1 MSNDATTNV
10 IDVGKIVV
18 GVDDSDSCRPALEW
32 AANEAVLREAPLI
45 ILYAATL
52 PIGAWPVAPIRTGI
66 TKWQTEVGRDILDD
80 AEQFAQQLTN
90 KAVPVTAEL
99 AVATPSAAL
108 IGASR
113 TVGMVVVGSRGRG
126 AFARTVLGSV
136 STALVHRAH
145 CPVVV
150 VPDEKPA
157 PDASAPVVLGFDG
170 SPASKP
176 AIKLAFDEASLR
188 KVKLVAVHA
197 WWSSGVFDMPGFEWD
212 KVHPEIDREVSGKL
226 ATWQQR
232 YPDVAVERV
241 IVPDR
246 PARRIVEHAESAQL
260 LVVGSHGHGGVARAV
275 LGSVSSAV
283 VQAARVPVIVVRPR

>member
-1 MSNDATTNV
+1 MSNDATTNATTNV

-32 AANEAVLREAPLI
+32 AANEAVLREAPLV

-150 VPDEKPA
+150 VHDEKPA

-170 SPASKP
+170 SPASEP

-197 WWSSGVFDMPGFEWD
+197 WWSSGLFDIAG
-212 KVHPEIDREVSGKL
+212 V
-226 ATWQQR
+226 
-232 YPDVAVERV
+232 RV
-241 IVPDR
+241 
-246 PARRIVEHAESAQL
+246 
-260 LVVGSHGHGGVARAV
+260 
-275 LGSVSSAV
+275 
-283 VQAARVPVIVVRPR
+283 

>member
-1 MSNDATTNV
+1 M
-10 IDVGKIVV
+10 
-18 GVDDSDSCRPALEW
+18 
-32 AANEAVLREAPLI
+32 
-45 ILYAATL
+45 
-52 PIGAWPVAPIRTGI
+52 
-66 TKWQTEVGRDILDD
+66 
-80 AEQFAQQLTN
+80 
-90 KAVPVTAEL
+90 TAEL

-170 SPASKP
+170 SPASEP

-197 WWSSGVFDMPGFEWD
+197 WWSSGLFDIAGVRVGQGAPR
-212 KVHPEIDREVSGKL
+212 DRS
-226 ATWQQR
+226 
-232 YPDVAVERV
+232 
-241 IVPDR
+241 
-246 PARRIVEHAESAQL
+246 
-260 LVVGSHGHGGVARAV
+260 
-275 LGSVSSAV
+275 
-283 VQAARVPVIVVRPR
+283 